1 MTSHN
6 AIVLIDCE
14 NLTGPRRLEALGRWA
29 GAGRI
34 ELFGR
39 RAAMDPWRAALIRR
53 GLSVAAETPVP
64 DDAPSQAADQA
75 IARAVRE
82 MASRPLAGPVVIASN
97 DRGFAADIAHLTA
110 MGIAA
115 RQDFDLD
122 DKGLLRLV
130 VEEIAGRD
138 GWAAAGG
145 VGDHLVRR
153 FGLDIRGR
161 LPALAARA
169 GLSLRRDRTGLW
181 LGPAGQMAEGMPA

>member
-1 MTSHN
+1 MTSHS

-14 NLTGPRRLEALGRWA
+14 NLTGTRRLEALGRWA

-39 RAAMDPWRAALIRR
+39 EAAMAPWRAALARR
-53 GLSVAAETPVP
+53 GLPAAAETPVP

-75 IARAVRE
+75 IARAVRL
-82 MASRPLAGPVVIASN
+82 MTTPPPAGPVVIASN

-122 DKGLLRLV
+122 DGGLLRLV
-130 VEEIAGRD
+130 VVEIAGAG

-145 VGDHLVRR
+145 VGDHLIRR

-161 LPALAARA
+161 LPSLATRA
-169 GLSLRRDRTGLW
+169 GLSLKRDRTGLW
-181 LGPAGQMAEGMPA
+181 LSLGQP

>member
-1 MTSHN
+1 MTADD

-14 NLTGPRRLEALGRWA
+14 NLTGTRRLEALSRWA

-39 RAAMDPWRAALIRR
+39 QGAMAPWRAALARR
-53 GLSVAAETPVP
+53 GLAAATETPVP

-75 IARAVRE
+75 IASAVRNL
-82 MASRPLAGPVVIASN
+82 AVRPIPGPVVIASN
-97 DRGFAADIAHLTA
+97 DKGFAADIAGLRA
-110 MGIAA
+110 AGIAA

-122 DKGLLRLV
+122 EAGLLRLV
-130 VEEIAGRD
+130 VAEIARPD

-145 VGDHLVRR
+145 VGDHLSRR

-161 LPALAARA
+161 LSALAERA
-169 GLSLRRDRTGLW
+169 GLALRHDRTGPW
-181 LGPAGQMAEGMPA
+181 LSLNGTWEAGGV

>member
-1 MTSHN
+1 MTSDN

-14 NLTGPRRLEALGRWA
+14 NLTGTRQLESLGRWT
-29 GAGRI
+29 GAARV

-39 RAAMDPWRAALIRR
+39 EAAMAPWRAALNRR
-53 GLSVAAETPVP
+53 GVPVAAETPVP

-75 IARAVRE
+75 IARAVRDL
-82 MASRPLAGPVVIASN
+82 ASRGLDSLAAGPVVIASN

-110 MGIAA
+110 LGIDA

-122 DKGLLRLV
+122 DGGMLRLV
-130 VEEIAGRD
+130 VVEIAGI
-138 GWAAAGG
+138 GNWAAAGG
-145 VGDHLVRR
+145 IGDHLVRR

-161 LPALAARA
+161 LPFLAARA

-181 LGPAGQMAEGMPA
+181 LSLEKP